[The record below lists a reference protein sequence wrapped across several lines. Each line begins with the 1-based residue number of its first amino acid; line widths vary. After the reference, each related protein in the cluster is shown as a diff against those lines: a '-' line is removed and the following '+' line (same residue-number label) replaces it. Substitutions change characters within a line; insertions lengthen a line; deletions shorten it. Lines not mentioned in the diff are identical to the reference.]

1 MVVFVVGMIVS
12 ELVPSRTES
21 LTTCRSV
28 GLMASRPLL
37 VALLLVIAV
46 MVGSWMLGEYL
57 RQRKDK

>member
-1 MVVFVVGMIVS
+1 VG
-12 ELVPSRTES
+12 
-21 LTTCRSV
+21 
-28 GLMASRPLL
+28 GRPLL